1 VWFATP
7 LLQRTFTSYS
17 LPVSRRTVSK
27 DEGVRSVFAAI
38 PGSSPGRALRD
49 GRHSASQTRV
59 NALMAPSSG

>member
-27 DEGVRSVFAAI
+27 DEGAWSVRAAN
-38 PGSSPGRALRD
+38 PSRRPLRGLLRMRAVLEE
-49 GRHSASQTRV
+49 S
-59 NALMAPSSG
+59 LL